1 MSRLEWLEE
10 QIKIQ
15 EDALVTCPNEAQIHA
30 YLLERLTN
38 EWCEL
43 ISKQSMQ

>member
-15 EDALVTCPNEAQIHA
+15 EDALVSCPNEAQIHA
-30 YLLERLTN
+30 YLLEKLTD
-38 EWCEL
+38 EWCKL
-43 ISKQSMQ
+43 MKSHS